1 MFAYDKIDHGI
12 FDDMNK
18 SEDSNKINVY
28 ALYAYHYRCEL
39 LAFVL
44 PYIIKYMSSAYIS
57 LLLTFTKRVCQLCRD
72 NIVLRFDTSFS

>member
-12 FDDMNK
+12 FDHMNK
-18 SEDSNKINVY
+18 SEDSNKITVY

-44 PYIIKYMSSAYIS
+44 PYIVKYMSTAYI
-57 LLLTFTKRVCQLCRD
+57 
-72 NIVLRFDTSFS
+72 